1 MNSKITCRNLSV
13 AFSGENSRTR
23 SVLDNI
29 NVTFPAGKMNI
40 ITGPI
45 GAGKSTLLHTMA
57 GLTRP
62 TSGEVVVNDQAVSR
76 WSGAHRDQW
85 RRQAGIIFQHC
96 HLLHELTVLENIMLP
111 LIPLGHTVSHCRS
124 QSIAALKQ
132 VALFHHAGR
141 LANSLSGGE
150 RQKTAI
156 ARALVTQPH
165 FIFADEP
172 TAHMDAENSRQ
183 MMELLYHCTGRN
195 AVVIVATHESILNR
209 LPGPAL
215 CYRLE
220 NGALNHLTD

>member
-13 AFSGENSRTR
+13 VYPGENGKTR
-23 SVLDNI
+23 IVLDNI
-29 NVTFPAGKMNI
+29 NTTFPAGKMSI

-45 GAGKSTLLHTMA
+45 GAGKSTLLHTLA

-96 HLLHELTVLENIMLP
+96 HLLHDLTVLENIMLP
-111 LIPLGHTVSHCRS
+111 LIPLGHTVSQCRS
-124 QSIAALKQ
+124 QSMEALKQ
-132 VALFHHAGR
+132 VALFHHAGS
-141 LANSLSGGE
+141 LAHSLSGGE

-156 ARALVTQPH
+156 ARAIVTHPH

-172 TAHMDAENSRQ
+172 TAHMDGENSRQ
-183 MMELLYHCTGRN
+183 MMDLLYHCANRN
-195 AVVIVATHESILNR
+195 AVVIVATHDSTLNR
-209 LPGPAL
+209 LPDPPL

-220 NGALNHLTD
+220 NGALNQLTD